1 MPSRLTVLKPDSVNV
16 TEYVPGTRL
25 MILYWPSPSVTT
37 VRLFSISA
45 GLDAS
50 TVTPGMTP
58 PLASRTTPAIACAN
72 ATDWPNAKHASA
84 SHVWVRVKVFGTAA
98 HFIIEDDGLGFTP
111 EAKTCGDGLKNLRD
125 RAAAIGVEFELRSQL
140 GEGTFVSWKVPLD
153 SVGPAP

>member
-1 MPSRLTVLKPDSVNV
+1 MAPTFNSALTGAVKSPVSSMPSRLTVLNPDNVNV

-45 GLDAS
+45 GLAAS

-72 ATDWPNAKHASA
+72 AADWPIAKHASA
-84 SHVWVRVKVFGTAA
+84 STPSLA
-98 HFIIEDDGLGFTP
+98 ILLIGFLP
-111 EAKTCGDGLKNLRD
+111 SRLEPH
-125 RAAAIGVEFELRSQL
+125 ELRL
-140 GEGTFVSWKVPLD
+140 FCNVKPYRIATALTC
-153 SVGPAP
+153 